1 MVLVART
8 ASCCQAVQEECHRLP
23 ARLGLLDLQHGTR
36 VDLTEHR
43 GLQTGQV
50 LYGRVTVPTSPP
62 NLSLTVVASW
72 SEPHTAAPLWMF
84 IRCR

>member
-1 MVLVART
+1 MLVART

-23 ARLGLLDLQHGTR
+23 ARLGLLDLQRGTR
-36 VDLTEHR
+36 VDLTEHT
-43 GLQTGQV
+43 GLQAGQV

-72 SEPHTAAPLWMF
+72 SEQYTAAPLWMF